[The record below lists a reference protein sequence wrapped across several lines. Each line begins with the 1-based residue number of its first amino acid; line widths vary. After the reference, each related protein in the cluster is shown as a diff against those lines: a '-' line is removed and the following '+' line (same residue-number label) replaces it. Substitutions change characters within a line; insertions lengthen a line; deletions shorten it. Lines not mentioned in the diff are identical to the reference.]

1 MAERRS
7 VIRNLFALLLL
18 IAISWPATGDDAKPL
33 TAILLIARGE
43 LPDPNFNGA
52 TVLVMNDIAN
62 GPFGII
68 VNRPTK
74 VTVSQLFPDI
84 RGGGHGDDNVYFG
97 GPVELETVSFLF
109 RADAPPEHGV
119 EVVDGLYLS
128 RDLELLHDLLQK
140 PPAKATLRIF
150 IGYAGW
156 AADQLE
162 NEIARGDWTL
172 APATAATI
180 FDANPE
186 HPWPEPPVP
195 ERHRI

>member
-7 VIRNLFALLLL
+7 VIRDLFALLLL
-18 IAISWPATGDDAKPL
+18 IAISWPATADDAKPL

-62 GPFGII
+62 GPLGLI

-84 RGGGHGDDNVYFG
+84 RGGGHGDDSVYFG
-97 GPVELETVSFLF
+97 GPVELKTVSFLF

-119 EVVDGLYLS
+119 EVLDGLYLS
-128 RDLELLHDLLQK
+128 RDLELLHELLQK

-172 APATAATI
+172 APATATAI
-180 FDANPE
+180 FDAKPE

-195 ERHRI
+195 ERHRT

>member
-1 MAERRS
+1 M
-7 VIRNLFALLLL
+7 IRNLFALLLL
-18 IAISWPATGDDAKPL
+18 VGVTWPATADDAKPL

-62 GPFGII
+62 GPLGII

-84 RGGGHGDDNVYFG
+84 RHGGHGDDNIYFG
-97 GPVELETVSFLF
+97 GPVELGTVSFLF
-109 RADAPPEHGV
+109 RAEAPPDHGV
-119 EVVDGLYLS
+119 EVLDGVYLS
-128 RDLELLHDLLQK
+128 RDLELLRELLQR
-140 PPAKATLRIF
+140 PTPKATLRIF

-172 APATAATI
+172 APASATGI
-180 FDANPE
+180 FEPKPE
-186 HPWPEPPVP
+186 HAWPEPPVP
-195 ERHRI
+195 EGRRT